1 MTAYILD
8 TNICSFLIRRRSPA
22 AEKQLTQL
30 SPRHEVTISA
40 VTYFELRR
48 GALAPNAPKRLL
60 DEIWQFIA
68 RLASVEPFDQSA
80 AEHAARVD
88 EDLRAKGARIG
99 GYDTLIAGHALSAE
113 CVLVTNNF
121 REFKRVHGLMLED
134 WSR

>member
-1 MTAYILD
+1 MLD
-8 TNICSFLIRRRSPA
+8 TNICSFLIRRGSPA
-22 AEKQLTQL
+22 AEKRLIQL

-40 VTYFELRR
+40 ITYFELRR

-60 DEIWQFIA
+60 NEIWQFVE
-68 RLASVEPFDQSA
+68 RLAHVEPFDEDA

-99 GYDTLIAGHALSAE
+99 EYDTLIAGHALRAE
-113 CVLVTNNF
+113 YVLVTNNW
-121 REFKRVHGLMLED
+121 REFSRVHGLMLED